1 MKVTDEEL
9 RESIAWYKDYYR
21 SKTTNKSIFETY
33 LCGYFH
39 SYPKGVRPIIDRMKE
54 LGLVKMKQGMVE
66 VQ

>member
-1 MKVTDEEL
+1 MATDKEL
-9 RESIAWYKDYYR
+9 RESIEWYKDYYR
-21 SKTTNKSIFETY
+21 SKTTTKSIFETY

-39 SYPKGVRPIIDRMKE
+39 SYTKGVRPLIDRMKE